1 MLCKNSW
8 HFLLLANQ
16 TNSNWLQWVVRARSW
31 LSGSEECCW
40 IKGIKAGAKQLLLVS
55 VHDGP
60 VSSQWSAAVK
70 IHSWAGSSSR
80 RSRRSRSEFQQ
91 CRLLSAIV
99 APALPLLASAVS
111 HQCRNLLVSLLQL
124 NCVDAANSVILYPPH
139 HSVSDIS
146 LEWSSSPI
154 FCAFASTF
162 KHIVAKWNNQKGAEG
177 GEAKA
182 ANPDQ
187 AIGEADTLTRPVCSD
202 QKCESLDQLSLLLA
216 QEEGGIKSLITTQ
229 LQKSIP
235 TLF

>member
-70 IHSWAGSSSR
+70 IHSWAGSSRRRRSR
-80 RSRRSRSEFQQ
+80 RSRRRSRSEFQQ

-99 APALPLLASAVS
+99 APALPLLASELFLTSAATCW
-111 HQCRNLLVSLLQL
+111 CRFCSLI
-124 NCVDAANSVILYPPH
+124 A
-139 HSVSDIS
+139 
-146 LEWSSSPI
+146 
-154 FCAFASTF
+154 
-162 KHIVAKWNNQKGAEG
+162 
-177 GEAKA
+177 
-182 ANPDQ
+182 
-187 AIGEADTLTRPVCSD
+187 LTRPIAS
-202 QKCESLDQLSLLLA
+202 SFTL
-216 QEEGGIKSLITTQ
+216 LITVSVTSVLNEAPVQ
-229 LQKSIP
+229 YFVLLPVLLS
-235 TLF
+235 T